1 MGVVKV
7 MGNTVFRVIAAVVDA
22 LPGRLRI
29 LAADISAFVS
39 FCLSPGKR
47 RNVRGNLSIVGST
60 PSSGDIY
67 GIFRNRSMN
76 IMEMFASSRWD
87 GNEINGRIEFPQRH
101 VLDDALAAGKG
112 AIFATAHI
120 GNWELPALLLGSLGY
135 RLGVVAGEQMNSLL
149 TDSVKQTKE
158 KKGLEVIGPEQP
170 YRKLCRILQEEG
182 IVALLL
188 DGDVFEGGTPIELF
202 GREVNLPRGAAR
214 LAMITGAPV
223 LGAYCRRVT
232 DDRSRIC
239 METVL
244 APGEAS
250 RVGEKA
256 AQQRIFDAIESYIRD
271 NADQWCI
278 FRKFWEGTA

>member
-1 MGVVKV
+1 

>member
-1 MGVVKV
+1 M
-7 MGNTVFRVIAAVVDA
+7 MGNTVFRVIAAVLDA
-22 LPGRLRI
+22 LPGRVRS
-29 LAADISAFVS
+29 LAADVSAFVS

-47 RNVRGNLSIVGST
+47 HNVRGNLSIVSST

-120 GNWELPALLLGSLGY
+120 GNWELPALLLSSLGY

-188 DGDVFEGGTPIELF
+188 DGDVFEGGTPIEFF

-232 DDRSRIC
+232 DDRSMIS

-244 APGEAS
+244 APGEAA
-250 RVGEKA
+250 RVGESA

-278 FRKFWEGTA
+278 FRRFWEGTA